1 MIKKLM
7 FLFAMVAGLFASCA
21 DNNVVD
27 EGQDNGAKKVKL
39 SINADLGSA
48 SRVAFTPNGDGLKT
62 SFQEGDY
69 MMVYF
74 RKADGSWLG
83 KTVVLYYVPGS
94 ANGTKGTFAGS
105 IDEIPEGTG
114 LLHILMGS
122 TKGGTPYIAAAA
134 GECAL
139 IDDLSSQEGTLED
152 AALHSVFQADPYT
165 EDNLTVDEAK
175 GTATISNVTFKPKTS
190 VVKIQTTFPEGVTV
204 EKGTELTVTTKG
216 TYNKVQISGGNPG
229 GSSTPS
235 SASAA
240 ATFTVKVAE
249 VSGTVATAYMTIWPG
264 RAATEFDEVKLS
276 AEIGDNTY
284 EDTYVKQHA
293 GSKLEAGKLYT
304 IETYLSKAM
313 KYKTVWL
320 KDDAADNVL
329 TVVGTGAASDA
340 SWLTVVDG
348 KIKVEANTTGAPR
361 TGQVVTDEYTYTVCQ
376 LEPKDFKGT
385 YTFTT
390 KAFAQTG
397 SYKAAADPASWEVTF
412 GDPRKAVTL
421 TDADGTTQHTNN
433 IGIKGLYF
441 DAVMDACVEIDYD
454 NQTAKLGVFFDAR
467 PEEAQKIT
475 EEGAAQNY
483 FARFV
488 PDLVTR
494 TADAW
499 GKPWS
504 FCETNLGDPNY
515 TWAWFII
522 ASDLKTIIYYNR
534 TNNNV
539 EFSTVSQYS
548 NTTMN
553 QIAGIC
559 VVMTATSDATP
570 STYANVYQVNA
581 KNSAGMN
588 FVRK

>member
-361 TGQVVTDEYTYTVCQ
+361 TGQVVTDEYTYTVTQ
-376 LEPKDFKGT
+376 IEVKDFKGT
-385 YTFTT
+385 WSLYSKKFN
-390 KAFAQTG
+390 ASNSVGG
-397 SYKAAADPASWEVTF
+397 SASASVT
-412 GDPRKAVTL
+412 AVTIGEPL
-421 TDADGTTQHTNN
+421 KAETLSDEDGTEYTNN
-433 IGIKGLYF
+433 IGVKGLYF
-441 DAVMDACVEIDYD
+441 DTTMSGTVVIDYD
-454 NQTAKLGVFFDAR
+454 NCTVKVGLFFDSREAQATGNATYPYAVYL
-467 PEEAQKIT
+467 PEGCNTAYWNSKGYTFSPLDYSANNYAWLWLTVSSDFKQMQYIYYGKAQKIGNYYVCGISIPYGT
-475 EEGAAQNY
+475 SSDISSINGGVSTNTYDCIYQANYNVNNNAGMY
-483 FARFV
+483 FAR
-488 PDLVTR
+488 
-494 TADAW
+494 
-499 GKPWS
+499 
-504 FCETNLGDPNY
+504 
-515 TWAWFII
+515 
-522 ASDLKTIIYYNR
+522 
-534 TNNNV
+534 
-539 EFSTVSQYS
+539 
-548 NTTMN
+548 
-553 QIAGIC
+553 
-559 VVMTATSDATP
+559 
-570 STYANVYQVNA
+570 
-581 KNSAGMN
+581 
-588 FVRK
+588 